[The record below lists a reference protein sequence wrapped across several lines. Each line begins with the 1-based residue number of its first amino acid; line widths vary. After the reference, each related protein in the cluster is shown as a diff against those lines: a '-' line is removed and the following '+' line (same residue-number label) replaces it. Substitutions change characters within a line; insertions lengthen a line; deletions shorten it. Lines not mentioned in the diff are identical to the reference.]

1 MNLESEEFLVK
12 LVIYV
17 FYEYYSFE
25 EIIVS
30 EFIRLYIYMMLDR
43 YVIKESEFEEKVK
56 LGVKL
61 FI

>member
-30 EFIRLYIYMMLDR
+30 EFIRLYIYMMSDR
-43 YVIKESEFEEKVK
+43 YVIKELEFEEKVK

>member
-43 YVIKESEFEEKVK
+43 YVIKELEFEEKVK

>member
-17 FYEYYSFE
+17 FYEYYSFK

-30 EFIRLYIYMMLDR
+30 EFIRLYIYMMSDR
-43 YVIKESEFEEKVK
+43 YVIKELESEEKEK

>member
-30 EFIRLYIYMMLDR
+30 EFIRLYIYMMSDR
-43 YVIKESEFEEKVK
+43 YVIKELESEEKEK

>member
-17 FYEYYSFE
+17 FYEYYSFK

>member
-17 FYEYYSFE
+17 FYEYYSFK

-30 EFIRLYIYMMLDR
+30 EFIRLYIYMMSDR

>member
-17 FYEYYSFE
+17 FYKYYSFE

-30 EFIRLYIYMMLDR
+30 EFIRLYIYMMSDR

>member
-17 FYEYYSFE
+17 FYEYYSFK

-30 EFIRLYIYMMLDR
+30 EFIRLYIYMMSDR
-43 YVIKESEFEEKVK
+43 YVIKELEFEEKEK

>member
-17 FYEYYSFE
+17 FYEYYSFK

-30 EFIRLYIYMMLDR
+30 EFIRSYIYMMSDR
-43 YVIKESEFEEKVK
+43 YVIKELEFEEKVK

>member
-17 FYEYYSFE
+17 FYEYYLFE

>member
-30 EFIRLYIYMMLDR
+30 EFIRLYIYMMSDR
-43 YVIKESEFEEKVK
+43 YVIKELEFEEKEK

>member
-17 FYEYYSFE
+17 FYEYYLFK

-30 EFIRLYIYMMLDR
+30 EFIRLYIYMMSDR

>member
-17 FYEYYSFE
+17 FYEYYSFK

-30 EFIRLYIYMMLDR
+30 EFIRLYIYMMSDR
-43 YVIKESEFEEKVK
+43 YVTKESEFEEKVK

>member
-30 EFIRLYIYMMLDR
+30 EFIRLYIYMMSDC